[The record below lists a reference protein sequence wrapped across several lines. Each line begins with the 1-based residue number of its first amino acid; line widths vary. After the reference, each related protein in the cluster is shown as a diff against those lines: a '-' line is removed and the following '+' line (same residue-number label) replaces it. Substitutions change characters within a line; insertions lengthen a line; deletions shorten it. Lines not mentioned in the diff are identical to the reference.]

1 MSGLLDGRVVIVTGA
16 ARGIGQAYA
25 LGLARHGASVA
36 VADLL
41 DPSETVSQINALRQ
55 GSAVGIEVD
64 VANFATCQAMVKKT
78 IDAFGTV
85 TGLIN
90 NAALFGVSAKQ
101 KGVQLRPFTEISEE
115 DWDQTMAINVKGTWN
130 CCKAVVPHMM
140 EKGYGKIVNISSQT
154 IGMGTP
160 MILDYVTSKGAVA
173 TMARCLARELGPH
186 GIRVN
191 ALTPGFTQSQAVKD
205 LVGTLGAMG
214 SGMTQ
219 QYAAQAAL
227 GRPQVPED
235 MVGTA
240 VYLMSE
246 LSDFVT
252 GQLLNVDGGQ
262 SHTGM

>member
-1 MSGLLDGRVVIVTGA
+1 MGDLLAGRTVIVTGG
-16 ARGIGQAYA
+16 ARGIGQAYCLA
-25 LGLARHGASVA
+25 LAEHGAKVA
-36 VADLL
+36 AADLL
-41 DPSETVSQINALRQ
+41 DAGETVDKIKSAGGEAIALD
-55 GSAVGIEVD
+55 VD
-64 VANFATCQAMVKKT
+64 VADFASCQAMVQRT
-78 IDAFGTV
+78 LDAFGTV

-90 NAALFGVSAKQ
+90 NAALFGKSSKQ
-101 KGVQLRPFTEISEE
+101 KGVTMQPFTEISED
-115 DWDQTMAINVKGTWN
+115 DWDLTMAINVKGTWN
-130 CCKAVVPHMM
+130 CCKAVAPHMM
-140 EKGYGKIVNISSQT
+140 EKRYGKIVNISSQT

-173 TMARCLARELGPH
+173 TMARCLARELGPYN
-186 GIRVN
+186 ILVN

-205 LVGTLGAMG
+205 LMDTAGVGD
-214 SGMTQ
+214 GMKN

-227 GRPQVPED
+227 GRPQDPED

-240 VYLMSE
+240 VYLMSS

>member
-1 MSGLLDGRVVIVTGA
+1 MSELLAERAIIVTGG

-25 LGLARHGASVA
+25 LDLAAHGAKVA

-41 DPSETVSQINALRQ
+41 DTSETVGKINALRKGQ
-55 GSAVGIEVD
+55 AIGIDLD
-64 VANFATCQAMVKKT
+64 VTDFASCNAMVQKT
-78 IDAFGTV
+78 LDAFGKV
-85 TGLIN
+85 TGIVN
-90 NAALFGVSAKQ
+90 NAALFGKSSKQ
-101 KGVQLRPFTEISEE
+101 KGVTMRPFWEIPEE
-115 DWDQTMAINVKGTWN
+115 DWDLTMAINVKGVWN
-130 CCKAVVPHMM
+130 CCKAVTPTLI
-140 EKGYGKIVNISSQT
+140 EAKYGKIVNISSQT

-173 TMARCLARELGPH
+173 TMSRCLARELGPY

-205 LVGTLGAMG
+205 MMTDLGSDPM
-214 SGMTQ
+214 SD
-219 QYAAQAAL
+219 QYAAMSAL
-227 GRPQVPED
+227 GRRQVPD
-235 MVGTA
+235 DLTGTA
-240 VYLMSE
+240 VYLMSP

>member
-1 MSGLLDGRVVIVTGA
+1 MKGLLDGRVVIVTGA

-25 LGLARHGASVA
+25 LALAEHGAKVA

-41 DPSETVSQINALRQ
+41 DPADTVNKINASHPE
-55 GSAVGIEVD
+55 SAIGIAVD
-64 VANFATCQAMVKKT
+64 VANYASCEAMVQKT
-78 IDAFGTV
+78 LDAFGSV

-101 KGVQLRPFTEISEE
+101 KGVQMRPFTQIPEE
-115 DWDQTMAINVKGTWN
+115 DWDLTMAINVKGPWN

-140 EKGYGKIVNISSQT
+140 EKRYGKIVNISSQT

-173 TMARCLARELGPH
+173 TMARCLARELGPY

-205 LVGTLGAMG
+205 LMG
-214 SGMTQ
+214 SIGGAGDAMTA
-219 QYAAQAAL
+219 QYAAQACL

-235 MVGTA
+235 LVGTA

>member
-25 LGLARHGASVA
+25 LACARHGAKVA

-41 DPSETVSQINALRQ
+41 DPADTVQQINALRAA
-55 GSAVGIEVD
+55 SAVGIEVD
-64 VANFATCQAMVKKT
+64 VARYASCEAMVKKT
-78 IDAFGTV
+78 LDAFGTV

-90 NAALFGVSAKQ
+90 NAALFGASSKQ
-101 KGVQLRPFTEISEE
+101 KGVQMRPFNEITDE
-115 DWDQTMAINVKGTWN
+115 DWDLTMAINVKGTWN
-130 CCKAVVPHMM
+130 CCKAVAPHMM
-140 EKGYGKIVNISSQT
+140 EKRYGKIVNISSQT

-173 TMARCLARELGPH
+173 TMARCLSRELGPY

-205 LVGTLGAMG
+205 MMAGIGAMG
-214 SGMTQ
+214 DAMTQ

-227 GRPQVPED
+227 GRPQEPED